1 MDTTL
6 SQLRLILLSI
16 LGTEGINVLGQYK
29 LGTTAVIPSIQV
41 RNTNAPYILVP
52 KSGIECIIEPNP
64 AIAQH
69 NNQGGVLMDRL
80 YLVTL
85 DQHDPTKTLVEAIE
99 TINSLSII
107 RPLTS
112 PVIRGR
118 TELNGAELPARA
130 VLYIPAFTYQRGL
143 M

>member
-6 SQLRLILLSI
+6 SQLRLILLSV
-16 LGTEGINVLGQYK
+16 LGTGGINVLGQYK
-29 LGTTAVIPSIQV
+29 LGTLTIPSIQV
-41 RNTNAPYILVP
+41 RNTTATYTLVP
-52 KSGIECIIEPNP
+52 KSGIECVIEPNP